1 MGLGSI
7 GITEYIIIIIIILL
21 LFGGKR
27 IPELAKGIGRSIR
40 EFKKASIKEQDET
53 EEDSEKK

>member
-7 GITEYIIIIIIILL
+7 GVTEYIIIFIIILF

-27 IPELAKGIGRSIR
+27 IPELARGIGRGIR
-40 EFKKASIKEQDET
+40 EFKKASKGEQDKT
-53 EEDSEKK
+53 EEDSEKE

>member
-7 GITEYIIIIIIILL
+7 GITECIIIFIILL
-21 LFGGKR
+21 FLFGGKR
-27 IPELAKGIGRSIR
+27 IPELARGIGKSIS
-40 EFKKASIKEQDET
+40 EFKKTSKKEQDET